1 MDWNAIQ
8 QYLPLYQKAAVLTVR
23 LGVAGIIFAIIIGL
37 VCAVIQYDKVP
48 VLRQIARFYIWVIRG
63 TPLLVQLFIIF
74 YGLPSVG
81 IMLDAFPAAVIAFAF
96 NEGAYCAET
105 MRGAL
110 ESVPQGQLEAGY
122 CVGMSWWQIMR
133 RIVLPQALRTAVPA
147 LSNSLIGMIKDTSL
161 ASNITVA
168 ELFMAGQRVAA
179 RTYIFLPIYCEVAVV
194 YLLFC
199 TVITKLQALLERQ
212 LNARAGLS
220 ARTGQA
226 FPQAV
231 ALVGQ
236 QQHLDRRHMAD
247 RVAHQTGRNNA
258 RIVEDNAVARFYIL
272 EHIMKMAVR
281 HRAVL
286 AVEHHHPGCIAL
298 LERMLCDQP
307 FRQIKIKI

>member
-1 MDWNAIQ
+1 M
-8 QYLPLYQKAAVLTVR
+8 
-23 LGVAGIIFAIIIGL
+23 
-37 VCAVIQYDKVP
+37 
-48 VLRQIARFYIWVIRG
+48 
-63 TPLLVQLFIIF
+63 QLFIIF

-199 TVITKLQALLERQ
+199 TVITKLQGLLERQ
-212 LNARAGLS
+212 LNAHGF
-220 ARTGQA
+220 Q
-226 FPQAV
+226 
-231 ALVGQ
+231 
-236 QQHLDRRHMAD
+236 
-247 RVAHQTGRNNA
+247 
-258 RIVEDNAVARFYIL
+258 
-272 EHIMKMAVR
+272 
-281 HRAVL
+281 
-286 AVEHHHPGCIAL
+286 
-298 LERMLCDQP
+298 
-307 FRQIKIKI
+307 

>member
-1 MDWNAIQ
+1 MIEFFTSSTFRTVLSALNSGFLKTLQLFFITLIGA
-8 QYLPLYQKAAVLTVR
+8 LPL
-23 LGVAGIIFAIIIGL
+23 GL
-37 VCAVIQYDKVP
+37 VISFGSMSRFP
-48 VLRQIARFYIWVIRG
+48 PLRWLTRLVVWVIRG

-81 IMLDAFPAAVIAFAF
+81 IMLNAFPAAVIAFAF

-212 LNARAGLS
+212 LNARGF
-220 ARTGQA
+220 Q
-226 FPQAV
+226 
-231 ALVGQ
+231 
-236 QQHLDRRHMAD
+236 
-247 RVAHQTGRNNA
+247 
-258 RIVEDNAVARFYIL
+258 
-272 EHIMKMAVR
+272 
-281 HRAVL
+281 
-286 AVEHHHPGCIAL
+286 
-298 LERMLCDQP
+298 
-307 FRQIKIKI
+307 

>member
-1 MDWNAIQ
+1 MSVILSRLSGAFLLNCELFALTLLFA
-8 QYLPLYQKAAVLTVR
+8 LPL
-23 LGVAGIIFAIIIGL
+23 GL
-37 VCAVIQYDKVP
+37 VVAFGSMSWCKPLSGAVKTFV
-48 VLRQIARFYIWVIRG
+48 WVIRG

-74 YGLPSVG
+74 YGLPSAG
-81 IMLDAFPAAVIAFAF
+81 IMLNAFPAAVIAFAF

-110 ESVPQGQLEAGY
+110 ESVPQGQLEAGC

-199 TVITKLQALLERQ
+199 TVITKLQGLLERQ
-212 LNARAGLS
+212 LNAHGF
-220 ARTGQA
+220 Q
-226 FPQAV
+226 
-231 ALVGQ
+231 
-236 QQHLDRRHMAD
+236 
-247 RVAHQTGRNNA
+247 
-258 RIVEDNAVARFYIL
+258 
-272 EHIMKMAVR
+272 
-281 HRAVL
+281 
-286 AVEHHHPGCIAL
+286 
-298 LERMLCDQP
+298 
-307 FRQIKIKI
+307 

>member
-37 VCAVIQYDKVP
+37 ACAVIQYDKVP
-48 VLRQIARFYIWVIRG
+48 VLRQIVGVYIQLSRN

-199 TVITKLQALLERQ
+199 TVITKLQGLLERQ
-212 LNARAGLS
+212 LNAHGF
-220 ARTGQA
+220 Q
-226 FPQAV
+226 
-231 ALVGQ
+231 
-236 QQHLDRRHMAD
+236 
-247 RVAHQTGRNNA
+247 
-258 RIVEDNAVARFYIL
+258 
-272 EHIMKMAVR
+272 
-281 HRAVL
+281 
-286 AVEHHHPGCIAL
+286 
-298 LERMLCDQP
+298 
-307 FRQIKIKI
+307 

>member
-1 MDWNAIQ
+1 MTVILERLSGAFLLNCELFFWTLVFS
-8 QYLPLYQKAAVLTVR
+8 LPL
-23 LGVAGIIFAIIIGL
+23 GL
-37 VCAVIQYDKVP
+37 VVAFGSMSRCRVLSGAVKTFV
-48 VLRQIARFYIWVIRG
+48 WVIRG

-74 YGLPSVG
+74 YGLPSLG

-122 CVGMSWWQIMR
+122 CVGMTWAQIMR

-147 LSNSLIGMIKDTSL
+147 LSNSLISMIKDTSL

-199 TVITKLQALLERQ
+199 TVITKLQALVERQ
-212 LNARAGLS
+212 LNAHGF
-220 ARTGQA
+220 Q
-226 FPQAV
+226 
-231 ALVGQ
+231 
-236 QQHLDRRHMAD
+236 
-247 RVAHQTGRNNA
+247 
-258 RIVEDNAVARFYIL
+258 
-272 EHIMKMAVR
+272 
-281 HRAVL
+281 
-286 AVEHHHPGCIAL
+286 
-298 LERMLCDQP
+298 
-307 FRQIKIKI
+307 

>member
-1 MDWNAIQ
+1 MDFSIILTEWPTYWEGFYTTIW
-8 QYLPLYQKAAVLTVR
+8 LVAVSLM
-23 LGVAGIIFAIIIGL
+23 LGLMLAVPMGI
-37 VCAVIQYDKVP
+37 
-48 VLRQIARFYIWVIRG
+48 LRNSRNWLIKGPIWAYIYFFRG

-199 TVITKLQALLERQ
+199 TVITKLQGLLERQ
-212 LNARAGLS
+212 LNAHGF
-220 ARTGQA
+220 Q
-226 FPQAV
+226 
-231 ALVGQ
+231 
-236 QQHLDRRHMAD
+236 
-247 RVAHQTGRNNA
+247 
-258 RIVEDNAVARFYIL
+258 
-272 EHIMKMAVR
+272 
-281 HRAVL
+281 
-286 AVEHHHPGCIAL
+286 
-298 LERMLCDQP
+298 
-307 FRQIKIKI
+307 

>member
-1 MDWNAIQ
+1 MMGSLSIFILFCKNGKDSAVNTRLVGILIDSFPKILINGLTVT
-8 QYLPLYQKAAVLTVR
+8 LPLT
-23 LGVAGIIFAIIIGL
+23 IISFALAL
-37 VCAVIQYDKVP
+37 VIALITALVQTAKIP
-48 VLRQIARFYIWVIRG
+48 VLRQLARFYVWVIRG
-63 TPLLVQLFIIF
+63 TPVLVQLFVVF
-74 YGLPSVG
+74 YGLPSLGVL
-81 IMLDAFPAAVIAFAF
+81 IDPFPAAVACFAI

-212 LNARAGLS
+212 LNARGF
-220 ARTGQA
+220 Q
-226 FPQAV
+226 
-231 ALVGQ
+231 
-236 QQHLDRRHMAD
+236 
-247 RVAHQTGRNNA
+247 
-258 RIVEDNAVARFYIL
+258 
-272 EHIMKMAVR
+272 
-281 HRAVL
+281 
-286 AVEHHHPGCIAL
+286 
-298 LERMLCDQP
+298 
-307 FRQIKIKI
+307 

>member
-1 MDWNAIQ
+1 MSVILGRLSGAFLLNCELFALTLLFA
-8 QYLPLYQKAAVLTVR
+8 LPL
-23 LGVAGIIFAIIIGL
+23 GL
-37 VCAVIQYDKVP
+37 VVAFGSMSRCKPLSGAVKTFV
-48 VLRQIARFYIWVIRG
+48 WVIRG

-74 YGLPSVG
+74 YGLPSLG

-212 LNARAGLS
+212 LNARGF
-220 ARTGQA
+220 Q
-226 FPQAV
+226 
-231 ALVGQ
+231 
-236 QQHLDRRHMAD
+236 
-247 RVAHQTGRNNA
+247 
-258 RIVEDNAVARFYIL
+258 
-272 EHIMKMAVR
+272 
-281 HRAVL
+281 
-286 AVEHHHPGCIAL
+286 
-298 LERMLCDQP
+298 
-307 FRQIKIKI
+307 

>member
-37 VCAVIQYDKVP
+37 ACAVIQYDKVP
-48 VLRQIARFYIWVIRG
+48 VLRQIVGVYIQLSRN

-199 TVITKLQALLERQ
+199 TVITKLQSLLERR
-212 LNARAGLS
+212 LNAHGF
-220 ARTGQA
+220 Q
-226 FPQAV
+226 
-231 ALVGQ
+231 
-236 QQHLDRRHMAD
+236 
-247 RVAHQTGRNNA
+247 
-258 RIVEDNAVARFYIL
+258 
-272 EHIMKMAVR
+272 
-281 HRAVL
+281 
-286 AVEHHHPGCIAL
+286 
-298 LERMLCDQP
+298 
-307 FRQIKIKI
+307 